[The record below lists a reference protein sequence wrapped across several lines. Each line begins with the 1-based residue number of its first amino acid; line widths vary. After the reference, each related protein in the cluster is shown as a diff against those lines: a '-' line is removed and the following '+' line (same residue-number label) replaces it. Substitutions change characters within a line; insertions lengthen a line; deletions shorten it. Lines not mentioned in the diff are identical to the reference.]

1 MTMEFQGFGKIARLD
16 REIIV
21 TEKIDGTNAQILIT
35 GANEISIEGLTD
47 NHPDAAFQDEYAL
60 AFDVECGVAA
70 PQGLAIYAGSRNR
83 MITPDNDNYG
93 FAQWVKE
100 NARELFALGRGRHF
114 GEWWGAGI
122 NRGYGVDGRYFS
134 LFNTSRW
141 EHEVPTCC
149 KVVPVLYQGK
159 FSQERI
165 EWALDRLRSEGSVA
179 APGFME
185 PEGVVVYHT
194 ASNTLFKK
202 TIGND
207 GPKGE

>member
-16 REIIV
+16 REIVV
-21 TEKIDGTNAQILIT
+21 TEKIDGTNAQVYIT
-35 GANEISIEGLTD
+35 FDDLLPSDSLVVARVLTEAG
-47 NHPDAAFQDEYAL
+47 PVSL
-60 AFDVECGVAA
+60 
-70 PQGLAIYAGSRNR
+70 YAGSRNR
-83 MITPDNDNYG
+83 WVTVGNDNFG
-93 FAQWVKE
+93 FAAWVQE
-100 NARELFALGRGRHF
+100 NAVELVALGPGRHF
-114 GEWWGAGI
+114 GEWWGTGI

-141 EHEVPTCC
+141 THEVPTCC

-159 FSQERI
+159 FSQESI
-165 EWALDRLRSEGSVA
+165 ELALDRLRNEGSVA
-179 APGFME
+179 APGFMG

>member
-1 MTMEFQGFGKIARLD
+1 MEFQGFGKIARLD

-21 TEKIDGTNAQILIT
+21 TEKIDGTNAQVYIT
-35 GANEISIEGLTD
+35 FDDLLPKDSQVVARVLTEVG
-47 NHPDAAFQDEYAL
+47 PVSL
-60 AFDVECGVAA
+60 
-70 PQGLAIYAGSRNR
+70 YAGSRNR
-83 MITPDNDNYG
+83 WVTVGNDNFG
-93 FAQWVKE
+93 FAAWVQE
-100 NARELFALGRGRHF
+100 NAVELVALGPGRHF
-114 GEWWGAGI
+114 GEWWGKGVQ
-122 NRGYGVDGRYFS
+122 RGYSVDRKYFS

-141 EHEVPTCC
+141 AHEVPTCC

-159 FSQERI
+159 FSQESI
-165 EWALDRLRSEGSVA
+165 EVALGRLRNEGSVV

>member
-1 MTMEFQGFGKIARLD
+1 MEFQGFGKIARLD
-16 REIIV
+16 REIVV
-21 TEKIDGTNAQILIT
+21 TEKIDGTNAQVYIT
-35 GANEISIEGLTD
+35 FDDLLPKDSQVVARVLTEVG
-47 NHPDAAFQDEYAL
+47 PVSL
-60 AFDVECGVAA
+60 
-70 PQGLAIYAGSRNR
+70 YAGSRNR
-83 MITPDNDNYG
+83 WVTVGNDNFG
-93 FAQWVKE
+93 FAAWVQE
-100 NARELFALGRGRHF
+100 NAVELAALGPGRHF
-114 GEWWGAGI
+114 GEWWGTGI
-122 NRGYGVDGRYFS
+122 QRGYGVDGKYFS

>member
-1 MTMEFQGFGKIARLD
+1 MEFQGFGKIARLD

-21 TEKIDGTNAQILIT
+21 TEKIDGTNAQVYIT
-35 GANEISIEGLTD
+35 FDDLYPRASLEVARVLTEVG
-47 NHPDAAFQDEYAL
+47 PVSL
-60 AFDVECGVAA
+60 
-70 PQGLAIYAGSRNR
+70 YAGSRNR
-83 MITPDNDNYG
+83 WVTVGNDNFG
-93 FAQWVKE
+93 FAAWVQE
-100 NARELFALGRGRHF
+100 NAVELVALGPGRHF
-114 GEWWGAGI
+114 GEWWGKGI
-122 NRGYGVDGRYFS
+122 QRGYGADRKYFS

-141 EHEVPTCC
+141 EDEVPTCC

-159 FSQERI
+159 FSQDSI
-165 EWALDRLRSEGSVA
+165 EWALDRLRGEGSVV

>member
-21 TEKIDGTNAQILIT
+21 TEKIDGTNAQVYIT
-35 GANEISIEGLTD
+35 FDDLYPRASLEVARVLTEVG
-47 NHPDAAFQDEYAL
+47 PVSL
-60 AFDVECGVAA
+60 
-70 PQGLAIYAGSRNR
+70 YAGSRNR
-83 MITPDNDNYG
+83 WVTVGNDNFG
-93 FAQWVKE
+93 FAAWVQE
-100 NARELFALGRGRHF
+100 NAVELVALGPGRHF
-114 GEWWGAGI
+114 GEWWGKGI
-122 NRGYGVDGRYFS
+122 NRGYGVDGKYFS
-134 LFNTSRW
+134 LFNTRRW
-141 EHEVPTCC
+141 APDYLSLVGTSADLVPTCC

-159 FSQERI
+159 FSQESI
-165 EWALDRLRSEGSVA
+165 ERELDRLRSEGSVA